1 MTRVLQCIAG
11 AEHGGAETFF
21 VSLALALH
29 EAGLEQ
35 RVVMRPNAL
44 RRARLKKGGIT
55 PLELP
60 FGGPFDLRTGR
71 ALKREAKNFKANIVL
86 SWMNRASI
94 RCPKGPYVRA
104 GRLGGYY
111 DLKYYKTCDWLIG
124 ITPDIV
130 EHLVRNGWPRE
141 RAIYLPN
148 FATSEAALFPLP
160 RASLS
165 TPEDA
170 PLIFSLGRLHP
181 AKGFD
186 VLLTALASIPG
197 TYLWLAGEGPSRAE
211 LEVLA
216 ENLGVAHRV
225 RFLGWREDK
234 AALFAAADVAIFPS
248 RYEPFG
254 TVTLEAWAYE
264 TPLVVA
270 ASAGPAGVVTD
281 EKDALLVPV
290 EDADALAHAI
300 NRVISDPNLSASL
313 VANGRATF
321 DAGFTERAVVH
332 RYLDFFERIMS

>member
-21 VSLALALH
+21 VSLVWALH

-35 RVVMRPNAL
+35 QIVMRPNVL
-44 RRARLKKGGIT
+44 RRARLEKGGIA

-60 FGGPFDLRTGR
+60 FGGPFDFRTGR
-71 ALKREAKNFKANIVL
+71 ALKREAMRFGADIVL

-111 DLKYYKTCDWLIG
+111 NLKYYRNCDWLIG

-130 EHLVRNGWPRE
+130 EHMVRGGWPKE
-141 RAIYLPN
+141 RAVYLPN
-148 FATSEAALFPLP
+148 FASAEAAPP
-160 RASLS
+160 ASRSLLA
-165 TPEDA
+165 TPQHA
-170 PLIFSLGRLHP
+170 PLIFTLGRLHP

-186 VLLTALASIPG
+186 VLLTALKKIPNA
-197 TYLWLAGEGPSRAE
+197 YLWLAGDGPSGPE
-211 LEVLA
+211 LKALA
-216 ENLGVAHRV
+216 KRLGVADRV

-234 AALFAAADVAIFPS
+234 AALFAAADVVIFPS

-264 TPLVVA
+264 TPLVAA
-270 ASAGPAGVVTD
+270 ASAGPAGVITD
-281 EKDALLVPV
+281 EKDALLVPI
-290 EDADALAHAI
+290 EDADALASAI
-300 NRVISDPNLSASL
+300 NRVLGDPGLAASL
-313 VANGRATF
+313 VANGRAKF
-321 DAGFTERAVVH
+321 DANFTQTAVIR
-332 RYLDFFERIMS
+332 RYLDFFERIKG

>member
-21 VSLALALH
+21 VSLVLALH
-29 EAGLEQ
+29 NAGLEQ

-44 RRARLKKGGIT
+44 RRARLEKGGIA
-55 PLELP
+55 PVELP
-60 FGGPFDLRTGR
+60 FGGVFDFRTGP
-71 ALKREAKNFKANIVL
+71 ALKREAERFGADVVL

-111 DLKYYKTCDWLIG
+111 DLKYYRTCDWLIG

-130 EHLVRNGWPRE
+130 EHMVRNGWPRE

-148 FATSEAALFPLP
+148 FATPEAAPPVP
-160 RASLS
+160 RASLA
-165 TPEDA
+165 TPEDV

-186 VLLTALASIPG
+186 VLFEALADIPG
-197 TYLWLAGEGPSRAE
+197 AYLWLAGEGPSRGE
-211 LEVLA
+211 LEALA
-216 ENLGVAHRV
+216 ERLGVAPRV

-264 TPLVVA
+264 TPLVAA
-270 ASAGPAGVVTD
+270 ASAGPAGVIAD
-281 EKDALLVPV
+281 GEDALLVPV
-290 EDADALAHAI
+290 EDAPALAAAI
-300 NRVISDPNLSASL
+300 NRLIADKALRDAL
-313 VANGRATF
+313 VARGKAKF
-321 DAGFTERAVVH
+321 DAHFTEAAVAR
-332 RYLDFFERIMS
+332 RYLDFFERIQS

>member
-21 VSLALALH
+21 VSLVLALH

-44 RRARLKKGGIT
+44 RRARLEKGGIT
-55 PLELP
+55 PFELP

-71 ALKREAKNFKANIVL
+71 ALKREAARFGADIVL

-94 RCPKGPYVRA
+94 RCPRGPYVRA

-111 DLKYYKTCDWLIG
+111 NLKYYKTCDWLIG

-130 EHLVRNGWPRE
+130 EHIVGGGWPRE

-148 FATSEAALFPLP
+148 FAKPEAAPP
-160 RASLS
+160 ASRALLS

-170 PLIFSLGRLHP
+170 PLIFTLGRLHP

-186 VLLTALASIPG
+186 VLLAALTKIPDA
-197 TYLWLAGEGPSRAE
+197 YLWLAGEGPSGPE
-211 LEVLA
+211 LESLA
-216 ENLGVAHRV
+216 EKLGVASRV

-264 TPLVVA
+264 TPLVAA
-270 ASAGPAGVVTD
+270 ASAGPAGVITD
-281 EKDALLVPV
+281 GHDALLVPI
-290 EDADALAHAI
+290 EDADALAKAI
-300 NRVISDPNLSASL
+300 NRVLGDPNLAASL
-313 VANGRATF
+313 VANGKAKF
-321 DAGFTERAVVH
+321 DANFTERAVVR
-332 RYLDFFERIMS
+332 RYLDFFERIKG

>member
-21 VSLALALH
+21 VSLVLALH
-29 EAGLEQ
+29 HAGLEQ

-44 RRARLKKGGIT
+44 RRARLEKGGIT
-55 PLELP
+55 PVELP
-60 FGGPFDLRTGR
+60 FGGPFDFKTGPALR
-71 ALKREAKNFKANIVL
+71 REAVRFGADIVL

-94 RCPKGPYVRA
+94 RCPRGPYVHA
-104 GRLGGYY
+104 ARLGGYY

-130 EHLVRNGWPRE
+130 EHMVKHGWPRE

-148 FATSEAALFPLP
+148 FATPERAPPVA
-160 RASLS
+160 RASLA

-170 PLIFSLGRLHP
+170 PLLFSLGRMHP

-186 VLLTALASIPG
+186 VLLEALVKIPNA
-197 TYLWLAGEGPSRAE
+197 YLWLAGEGPSKAE
-211 LEVLA
+211 LEELA
-216 ENLGVAHRV
+216 ERLGVAPRV

-234 AALFAAADVAIFPS
+234 AALFAAADIAIFPS

-264 TPLVVA
+264 TPLVAA
-270 ASAGPAGVVTD
+270 ASAGPAGVITD
-281 EKDALLVPV
+281 EKDALLVPT
-290 EDADALAHAI
+290 EDADALASAL
-300 NRVISDPNLSASL
+300 NRLIGDADLRSRL
-313 VANGRATF
+313 VANGKATF
-321 DAGFTERAVVH
+321 EANFTEAAVVR
-332 RYLDFFERIMS
+332 RYFDFFERIKN

>member
-21 VSLALALH
+21 VSLVLALH
-29 EAGLEQ
+29 DAGLEQ
-35 RVVMRPNAL
+35 RIVMRPNVL
-44 RRARLKKGGIT
+44 RRARLEKGGISA
-55 PLELP
+55 LELP
-60 FGGPFDLRTGR
+60 FGGAFDFRTGR
-71 ALKREAKNFKANIVL
+71 ALKREAEDFKADIVL

-94 RCPKGPYVRA
+94 RCPKGAYIRA

-130 EHLVRNGWPRE
+130 EHMVKGGWSRE

-148 FATSEAALFPLP
+148 FANAEAAPPVP
-160 RASLS
+160 RGSLS
-165 TPEDA
+165 TPKHA
-170 PLIFSLGRLHP
+170 PLLFSLGRLHP

-186 VLLTALASIPG
+186 VLLAALTQIPG
-197 TYLWLAGEGPSRAE
+197 AYLWLAGEGPSKAE
-211 LEVLA
+211 LEALA
-216 ENLGVAHRV
+216 ESLGVASRV

-254 TVTLEAWAYE
+254 TVTLEAWAYG

-270 ASAGPAGVVTD
+270 ASAGPAGVIAD
-281 EKDALLVPV
+281 EKDALLVPI
-290 EDADALAHAI
+290 EDADALARAI
-300 NRVISDPNLSASL
+300 NRLLDDPSLAAAL

-321 DAGFTERAVVH
+321 EANFTPSAVVR
-332 RYLDFFERIMS
+332 RYLDFFERIKG